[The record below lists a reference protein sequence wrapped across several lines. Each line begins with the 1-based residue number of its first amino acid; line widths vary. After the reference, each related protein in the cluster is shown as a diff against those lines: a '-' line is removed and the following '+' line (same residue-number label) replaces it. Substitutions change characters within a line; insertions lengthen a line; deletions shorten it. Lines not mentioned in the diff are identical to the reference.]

1 MAEAA
6 RSSGGVHLSCDFD
19 NAMIQLSQPAPS
31 ALAIPAISADSEPVR
46 ESLLNAGYRTADRV
60 LRRLLLAHLLLVLA
74 LAPLRGTW
82 TEALLW
88 GVPVIGLG
96 WLAARVWEGRLV
108 ARLSIAAAFLTVSAL
123 IIHQTG
129 GMIEMHFH
137 IFAILAFLLLYRDW
151 RVPVAGAVVVAV
163 HHVLFNALQAA
174 DTGVTVFQHHT
185 GWGIVAVHAG
195 WVVFETAILVYM
207 ALLLAGETRGADALV
222 RLASRVGEGDLAA
235 RADEGAGAVRDAVQ
249 AVNRGTAR
257 LATAVSGVRNR
268 ATEVADVAQN
278 FTAAADHVTG
288 AAEEVARALS
298 EVSSGAQEQAA
309 GTQQMAETLGG
320 MARSIGSIAQRS
332 QGVAVDTQRAVQVA
346 RDGSRVIEDAVGRLQ
361 AIRDTVV
368 DAAAQIAELGARSDR
383 VERITRVIDDMA
395 AQTNLLALNAAIEA
409 ARAGEHGRG
418 FAVVAEE
425 VRKLATN
432 SGEAARE
439 AADVIRDVQA
449 LTVRAVQGMERGTA
463 EVNAGASLAGDAGAA
478 LRELVSTVEQ
488 TVRDVAAISGEAEG
502 MARASRSAL
511 QAAGVDAA
519 ALEAGADD
527 ALDPLVRLSRANA
540 AAAESAAAAVEEINA
555 SMQEMSASAEELAQ
569 IAGELQAEVQRFR
582 TGDDEGYA
590 PGQVLPVAIPRVVD
604 LAARKAVAA

>member
-1 MAEAA
+1 MIYPSDTA
-6 RSSGGVHLSCDFD
+6 RQPLSLPGLP
-19 NAMIQLSQPAPS
+19 IV
-31 ALAIPAISADSEPVR
+31 SEPER
-46 ESLLNAGYRTADRV
+46 QDEGLLKAGYRTADRL
-60 LRRLLLAHLLLVLA
+60 LRRLLLAHLVLVLA
-74 LAPLRGTW
+74 LAPLHGTW
-82 TEALLW
+82 AAALLA
-88 GVPVIGLG
+88 GVPIIGLG
-96 WLAARVWEGRLV
+96 WFAAWRWEGTL
-108 ARLSIAAAFLTVSAL
+108 LSRMCIAAAMLSISAL

-151 RVPVAGAVVVAV
+151 RVPVAGAVVVAA
-163 HHVLFNALQAA
+163 HHVLFNYLQTHGAGA
-174 DTGVTVFQHHT
+174 TVFEHNT

-195 WVVFETAILVYM
+195 WVVFEVAILVYM
-207 ALLLAGETRGADALV
+207 ARLLAAETRGAEALV
-222 RLASRVGEGDLAA
+222 RLAARVGEGDLAA

-257 LATAVSGVRNR
+257 LADAVSGVRNR
-268 ATEVADVAQN
+268 AAEVADVAQN

-288 AAEEVARALS
+288 AAEEVARALG

-320 MARSIGSIAQRS
+320 MARSIGSIARRS
-332 QGVAVDTQRAVQVA
+332 QGVSEATERAVRVA
-346 RDGSRVIEDAVGRLQ
+346 HDGSRVIEDAVGRLR

-368 DAAAQIAELGARSDR
+368 EAAGQIAELGARSSQ

-425 VRKLATN
+425 VRKLATS
-432 SGEAARE
+432 SGQAARE
-439 AADVIRDVQA
+439 AADIIRDVQA
-449 LTVRAVQGMERGTA
+449 LTGRAVQSMERGTA

-488 TVRDVAAISGEAEG
+488 TVREVSAISGDAEE
-502 MARASRSAL
+502 MARTSRTAL
-511 QAAGVDAA
+511 QAAGVDPAA
-519 ALEAGADD
+519 VEAGAAN
-527 ALDPLVRLSRANA
+527 ALDPLVSLSRANA

-555 SMQEMSASAEELAQ
+555 SMQEMSASGEELAQ
-569 IAGELQAEVQRFR
+569 IAGELQAEMQRFR
-582 TGDDEGYA
+582 TGDEEGATAARGA
-590 PGQVLPVAIPRVVD
+590 PASLPRVVD
-604 LAARKAVAA
+604 LSARPVAA

>member
-1 MAEAA
+1 
-6 RSSGGVHLSCDFD
+6 
-19 NAMIQLSQPAPS
+19 MIQISPAAAPAAALQAVTAASQP
-31 ALAIPAISADSEPVR
+31 VG
-46 ESLLNAGYRTADRV
+46 ESLLHAGYRTADRV
-60 LRRLLLAHLLLVLA
+60 LRRLLLAHLLLVVA

-88 GVPVIGLG
+88 GVPVVGLG
-96 WLAARVWEGRLV
+96 WLAAWRWEGRLG
-108 ARLSIAAAFLTVSAL
+108 ARLSIAAALLTVSAL

-151 RVPVAGAVVVAV
+151 RVPVAGAVVVAL
-163 HHVLFNALQAA
+163 HHALFNVLQDAG
-174 DTGVTVFQHHT
+174 TGVMVFQHHT
-185 GWGIVAVHAG
+185 GWGIVAVHAA

-207 ALLLAGETRGADALV
+207 ARLLAGETRGADALV

-235 RADEGAGAVRDAVQ
+235 RAEEGAGAVRDAVR
-249 AVNRGTAR
+249 AVNLGTAR
-257 LATAVSGVRNR
+257 LAGAVSGVRNR

-288 AAEEVARALS
+288 AAEEVARALG

-332 QGVAVDTQRAVQVA
+332 HGVAGASERAVQVA

-368 DAAAQIAELGARSDR
+368 DAAGQIAELGARSDR

-425 VRKLATN
+425 VRKLATS
-432 SGEAARE
+432 SGQAARE
-439 AADVIRDVQA
+439 AAEIIRDVQL
-449 LTVRAVQGMERGTA
+449 LTGRAVQSMERGTA

-478 LRELVSTVEQ
+478 LRELVSTVEH
-488 TVRDVAAISGEAEG
+488 TVRDVAAISGETEA
-502 MARASRSAL
+502 MAWASRAAL
-511 QAAGVDAA
+511 RAAGVDPAA
-519 ALEAGADD
+519 VEAGAED

-555 SMQEMSASAEELAQ
+555 SMEEMSASAEELAQ
-569 IAGELQAEVQRFR
+569 IAGELQGEVQRFR

-590 PGQVLPVAIPRVVD
+590 AGQVLPVSIPRVVD
-604 LAARKAVAA
+604 LAARQPVAA

>member
-1 MAEAA
+1 MNPMTPLPGAA
-6 RSSGGVHLSCDFD
+6 PAVA
-19 NAMIQLSQPAPS
+19 AMRHVPLAGPA
-31 ALAIPAISADSEPVR
+31 AG
-46 ESLLNAGYRTADRV
+46 ESLLHAGYRAADRL
-60 LRRLLLAHLLLVLA
+60 LRRLLVAHVLLIFA

-82 TEALLW
+82 AEAMLW
-88 GVPVIGLG
+88 GVPVVALG
-96 WLAARVWEGRLV
+96 WFAAWRWEGRLG
-108 ARLSIAAAFLTVSAL
+108 ARLSIAAALLAVSAL

-151 RVPVAGAVVVAV
+151 RVPVAGAAVVAV
-163 HHVLFNALQAA
+163 HHALFNLLQEGG
-174 DTGVTVFQHHT
+174 TGVMVFQHHT
-185 GWGIVAVHAG
+185 GWGIVAVHAA
-195 WVVFETAILVYM
+195 WVVFEVAILVYM
-207 ALLLAGETRGADALV
+207 ARLLAGETLAADALV
-222 RLASRVGEGDLAA
+222 RLATRMGEGDLAA
-235 RADEGAGAVRDAVQ
+235 RADEGAGAVGDAVR

-257 LATAVSGVRNR
+257 LADAVGGVRNR
-268 ATEVADVAQN
+268 AGQVADVAQSL
-278 FTAAADHVTG
+278 TAATDHVTG
-288 AAEEVARALS
+288 AAEEVARALG

-332 QGVAVDTQRAVQVA
+332 QDVAGATERAVQVA
-346 RDGSRVIEDAVGRLQ
+346 RDGSRVVEDAVGRLQ

-368 DAAAQIAELGARSDR
+368 DAAGQIAALGARSDQI
-383 VERITRVIDDMA
+383 ERITRVIDDMA

-409 ARAGEHGRG
+409 ARAGEQGRG

-425 VRKLATN
+425 VRKLATS

-439 AADVIRDVQA
+439 AAEIIRDVQA
-449 LTVRAVQGMERGTA
+449 LTGRAVQSMERGTA

-502 MARASRSAL
+502 MARASRTAL

-519 ALEAGADD
+519 AVDAGAHD

-555 SMQEMSASAEELAQ
+555 SMQEMSASAEELSQ
-569 IAGELQAEVQRFR
+569 IAGELQGDVQRFR
-582 TGDDEGYA
+582 TGEDDGYA
-590 PGQVLPVAIPRVVD
+590 AGQVLPVSIPRVVD
-604 LAARKAVAA
+604 LEARQPVAA